1 MAKTEYYDFYLNLRY
16 ACSVVALFIYLP
28 NQKCVYI

>member
-1 MAKTEYYDFYLNLRY
+1 MAKAEYCDSYFNLRY
-16 ACSVVALFIYLP
+16 ACSVVALSIYLP